1 MRFSGRG
8 SNATFPD
15 TTRVFVGPSP
25 YRRIRCRE
33 TWAKRRLVHR
43 FDHLVLALRRKRIR
57 PASSETTKAPG
68 EMLEVNGDIEKMVE
82 LLGAARGDMLA
93 QLAAAMAITR
103 DARLR
108 ERLGEIAAAH
118 PRLEPLLRHLK
129 KQSWLRDGDRRD
141 SVDCTPPAGLSVNH
155 LRALL

>member
-57 PASSETTKAPG
+57 RASSETTKAPC

-82 LLGAARGDMLA
+82 LLGGGARRYACATSRRYG
-93 QLAAAMAITR
+93 R
-103 DARLR
+103 
-108 ERLGEIAAAH
+108 H
-118 PRLEPLLRHLK
+118 PRR
-129 KQSWLRDGDRRD
+129 
-141 SVDCTPPAGLSVNH
+141 PASGATGRNCGS
-155 LRALL
+155 RSGS